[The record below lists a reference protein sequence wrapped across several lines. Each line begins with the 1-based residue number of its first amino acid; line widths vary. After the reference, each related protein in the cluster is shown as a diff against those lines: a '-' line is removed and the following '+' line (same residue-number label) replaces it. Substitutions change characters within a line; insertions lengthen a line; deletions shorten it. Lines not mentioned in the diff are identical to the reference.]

1 MSKEIERK
9 FLVNGNGWRSGPKEG
24 GAKEGGLP
32 IRQGYL
38 SSEKACTVRV
48 RTFGE
53 RAFIT
58 VKGAPVGAVR
68 AEYEYEIPVTDAH
81 EMLDTLCGR
90 PLIEKTRHELDV
102 AGRLWVV
109 DVFAGDNDGL
119 VVAEV
124 ELEEEGQAIDLPDWV
139 AEEVTDDPRYLN
151 VNLVKQPFS
160 RW

>member
-1 MSKEIERK
+1 MSREIERK
-9 FLVNGNGWRSGPKEG
+9 FLVNGNSWQPEP
-24 GAKEGGLP
+24 KEGGLP

-38 SSEKACTVRV
+38 SSEQACTVRV
-48 RTFGE
+48 RTVGD

-58 VKGAPVGAVR
+58 VKGAPAGTVR
-68 AEYEYEIPVTDAH
+68 AEYEYEIPVADAH
-81 EMLDTLCGR
+81 EMLDTLCTG

-102 AGRLWVV
+102 GGRQWVV

-124 ELEEEGQAIDLPDWV
+124 ELEEEGQAVELPNWV

-151 VNLVKQPFS
+151 VNLVKQPFN

>member
-9 FLVNGNGWRSGPKEG
+9 FLVRSDGWRPGPG
-24 GAKEGGLP
+24 EGGLP

-38 SSEKACTVRV
+38 SSERDCTVRV
-48 RTFGE
+48 RTLGD

-58 VKGAPVGAVR
+58 VKGAPVGTVR

-81 EMLDTLCGR
+81 EMLDTLCGG

-102 AGRLWVV
+102 AGRQWVV

-124 ELEEEGQAIDLPDWV
+124 ELEEEGQAVELPDWV
-139 AEEVTDDPRYLN
+139 TEEVTHDPRYLN
-151 VNLVKQPFS
+151 VNLVKQPFT